1 MRLTTFTDYS
11 LRVLIS
17 VAVRESGSGALST
30 IPEIAA
36 QYGISRNHLIKVVH
50 HLSRSGYLTTV
61 RGKGGGFRLAR
72 PASEIRIGDV
82 IRDSEAQLGLVPCM
96 DIAGKGSCAIEP
108 VCVLRRALREALR
121 AFLQVM
127 DGYTLDDLVVPRSR
141 LRQLLAVPA

>member
-1 MRLTTFTDYS
+1 MQLTTFTDYS

-17 VAVRESGSGALST
+17 VATRPNGALST
-30 IPEIAA
+30 IPEIAE

-50 HLSRSGYLTTV
+50 HLSRSGYLITV

-72 PASEIRIGDV
+72 PATGIRIGDV

-96 DIAGKGSCAIEP
+96 DAAGKGSCVIEP
-108 VCVLRRALREALR
+108 VCVLRRAMREALR

-127 DGYTLDDLVVPRSR
+127 DGYTLHDLVAPRSR
-141 LRQLLAVPA
+141 LRTLLAVPA